1 MNPASFFSPDY
12 TTARAKF
19 RAAARAAGAEVVTYA
34 HPLQGPEG
42 EDLSTDVV
50 RIGPADA
57 HRYVVLN
64 TSTHGVEGFC
74 GSGPLIGVLTERLD
88 RELPP
93 NVALLLIHA
102 INPHGFA
109 WLRRVNEDNV
119 DLNRNFLDFSQPLP
133 VNAEYAPIHQYL
145 VPRNFEG
152 EELANADA
160 ELAKAR
166 ERLGARGF
174 QTAVSGGQYAFP
186 DGLFYGGDKPTWSN
200 RTLRRLL
207 PELIGDA
214 THVMFLDFHTGLGPY
229 GYCEPINGH
238 APGTKA
244 FDRLYAW
251 IGDCVTSAQ
260 TGTSSSTRLSGTIGL
275 GVMEALPDAI
285 HTKST
290 LEYGTRPNDY
300 VRLALRSDCWL
311 HNYGDLKSA
320 RAKEIKALIRDAF
333 YRDYDDWKEL
343 VYVRARQII
352 RKGIAG
358 LSAQSD
364 QKD

>member
-12 TTARAKF
+12 RTARAKF
-19 RAAARAAGAEVVTYA
+19 QAAARAAGAEIVTYD
-34 HPLQGPEG
+34 HPLKGMDG
-42 EDLSTDVV
+42 EDLATDVV
-50 RIGPADA
+50 RIGPSDA
-57 HRYVVLN
+57 TRYLVLN

-74 GSGPLIGVLTERLD
+74 GSGPLIGTLTERLD

-93 NVALLLIHA
+93 NVAMLLIHA
-102 INPHGFA
+102 INPHGFS

-133 VNAEYAPIHQYL
+133 VNADYAPIHQYL

-152 EELANADA
+152 EELAHADA

-166 ERLGARGF
+166 ERLGVRGF

-186 DGLFYGGDKPTWSN
+186 DGLFYGGNKPTWSN
-200 RTLRRLL
+200 QTLRRLL

-214 THVMFLDFHTGLGPY
+214 THVLFYDFHTGLGPY
-229 GYCEPINGH
+229 GYAEPINGH
-238 APGTKA
+238 MPGTA
-244 FDRLYAW
+244 AYDRLFEW

-260 TGTSSSTRLSGTIGL
+260 TGTSTSTKLSGTIGY
-275 GVMEALPDAI
+275 GVMEALPNAI
-285 HTKST
+285 VTKTT
-290 LEYGTRPNDY
+290 LEYGTRPNEY
-300 VRLALRSDCWL
+300 VRLALRSDAWL
-311 HNYGDLKSA
+311 HNHGDLKSA

-343 VYVRARQII
+343 VYVRARQLI

-358 LSAQSD
+358 LSAQ
-364 QKD
+364 KD

>member
-12 TTARAKF
+12 RTARAKF
-19 RAAARAAGAEVVTYA
+19 QAAAKAAGCEVATYA
-34 HPLQGPEG
+34 HPLKGPEG
-42 EDLSTDVV
+42 EDLATDVV

-57 HRYVVLN
+57 KRYIVLN
-64 TSTHGVEGFC
+64 TATHGVEGFC
-74 GSGPLIGVLTERLD
+74 GSGAVIGVLTERLD

-93 NVALLLIHA
+93 NTAFLIIHA
-102 INPHGFA
+102 INPYGFA

-133 VNAEYAPIHQYL
+133 VNAEYANIHQWL

-152 EELANADA
+152 EELARADA
-160 ELAKAR
+160 ELGKAR
-166 ERLGARGF
+166 ERLGAKPF
-174 QTAVSGGQYAFP
+174 QGAVSGGQYAFP
-186 DGLFYGGDKPTWSN
+186 DGLFYGGSGPTWSN
-200 RTLRRLL
+200 RTLRRIL
-207 PELIGDA
+207 PEMIGDA
-214 THVMFLDFHTGLGPY
+214 THVLFFDFHTGLGPY
-229 GYCEPINGH
+229 GYAEPINGH
-238 APGTKA
+238 PPGTDGYQRL
-244 FDRLYAW
+244 FDW

-260 TGTSSSTRLSGTIGL
+260 TGTSSSTRLSGTIGF
-275 GVMEALPDAI
+275 GVMEALPNAI

-290 LEYGTRPNDY
+290 LEYGTRPNEY

-311 HNYGDLKSA
+311 HNYGDLKSP

-352 RKGIAG
+352 RRGIAG
-358 LSAQSD
+358 LST